1 LCGDERGVNR
11 IAVSGNDD
19 ARVQQ
24 QQFGHRG
31 GPVQWISI
39 GEVGVSALLDEVASE
54 EDTGIGRPHR
64 KVVVGM
70 SAARM
75 GQQHPSIAEADAD
88 LIGDRVVGYY
98 WMHWQ
103 RIG

>member
-1 LCGDERGVNR
+1 
-11 IAVSGNDD
+11 
-19 ARVQQ
+19 
-24 QQFGHRG
+24 
-31 GPVQWISI
+31 
-39 GEVGVSALLDEVASE
+39 
-54 EDTGIGRPHR
+54 
-64 KVVVGM
+64 
-70 SAARM
+70 M